1 MKLRAAAVL
10 IVGLA
15 LTGAPALAA
24 NPKVASVPGDPL
36 KGSGKVARVLLT
48 YSDLFSTAKPA
59 TPLNESAFALPPNA
73 APPAHVFEGRLELT
87 SPERNSTF
95 EKLRDS
101 LDSEESRKKADWA
114 HLPPFSMEFVQNG
127 SHLIPVR
134 QGLVI
139 TGHSAWNYIVGPGRV
154 WQEDSDKG
162 YSRASFPFTLV
173 PRNQNC
179 THNGVMTFLFTEGKQ
194 KNISNVRYQITQETC
209 LYFKFNLWG
218 QAAARY
224 TPHRV
229 KDSERVKNEHAAEV
243 LNRLPTKP
251 FSELATDYPA
261 SRVDLAGFTRAFRA
275 PEHITLYGL
284 LINGVNY
291 VTGCPT
297 RFGDYPF
304 CENLRLPSY
313 STAKAAFASV
323 VMMRLGALYGPGVY
337 QELIRNY
344 LPEHVNGGDWGR
356 VTFTNTID
364 MATGNYG
371 SADYLAD
378 EDSNN
383 EGVYLTNEAYAK
395 RIAAA
400 FALFPHKAEPG
411 TTWVYQSHA
420 TFIVTQAM
428 NAYLQRQRGAKAD
441 IFELLR
447 DDVFKPIKF
456 SRGSLSTLRTDN
468 TDKISDKSGKALGS
482 HGLFFIYD
490 DVAKLGKFLNNDGG
504 KANNI
509 QILDPARLRDSLF
522 RNPDSLGLPVSG
534 PKGIQPD
541 THRYQSAFWGTKMT
555 RAEFPGVYGCDFW
568 VARMGGYGGISIV
581 LMPNGVTYYVFSDND
596 EFLWH
601 DAVRE
606 ANKLAPFCKEQPS

>member
-1 MKLRAAAVL
+1 MELRVVSVL

-15 LTGAPALAA
+15 LTGAGALPP

-48 YSDLFSTAKPA
+48 YSDLFSTITPA
-59 TPLNESAFALPPNA
+59 MPLNEGAFALPANA
-73 APPAHVFEGRLELT
+73 APPAHFFEGRLELT

-95 EKLRDS
+95 EKLRDAFNY
-101 LDSEESRKKADWA
+101 LETRKNVDWD
-114 HLPPFSMEFVQNG
+114 HLPKFSLEFVQNG

-139 TGHSAWNYIVGPGRV
+139 TGHSAWNYIVGPGRA
-154 WQEDSDKG
+154 WQEDGDLG

-173 PRNQNC
+173 QRNQNC
-179 THNGVMTFLFTEGKQ
+179 THNGVMTFLFTDGKR
-194 KNISNVRYQITQETC
+194 KNISNIRYQITQETC
-209 LYFKFNLWG
+209 LYFKFNMWG
-218 QAAARY
+218 QVSATY
-224 TPHRV
+224 TPYRV
-229 KDSERVKNEHAAEV
+229 KDRERVKNEHAAEV
-243 LNRLPTKP
+243 SSRLPTKS
-251 FSELATDYPA
+251 FSELATDYPT
-261 SRVDLAGFTRAFRA
+261 SRVNLAGFIQAFRA

-291 VTGCPT
+291 VSGCPT
-297 RFGDYPF
+297 RFGEYPF
-304 CENLRLPSY
+304 CENLRLPSF
-313 STAKAAFASV
+313 STAKSSFAGV
-323 VMMRLGALYGPGVY
+323 VMMRLGVLYGPGVY

-356 VTFTNTID
+356 VTFANTLD
-364 MATGNYG
+364 MATGNYV

-378 EDSNN
+378 ENSDN
-383 EGVYLTNEAYAK
+383 EDVYIISEAYPK
-395 RIAAA
+395 KIAAA

-428 NAYLQRQRGAKAD
+428 NAYLQRQRGPKAD

-447 DDVFKPIKF
+447 DDVLKPIKF
-456 SRGSLSTLRTDN
+456 SKGSLSTLRTDN
-468 TDKISDKSGKALGS
+468 TDKITDKSGKAFGS
-482 HGLFFIYD
+482 HGLFYIYD
-490 DVAKLGKFLNNDGG
+490 DVAKLAKFLNNDGG
-504 KANNI
+504 KVNDV

-522 RNPDSLGLPVSG
+522 RNPDSLGLAVPGPSG
-534 PKGIQPD
+534 ILPGM
-541 THRYQSAFWGTKMT
+541 HRYQNAFWGSKMT
-555 RAEFPGVYGCDFW
+555 RAEFPGDYGCEFW

-581 LMPNGVTYYVFSDND
+581 LMPNGVSYYVFSDND
-596 EFLWH
+596 EFYWH

-606 ANKLAPFCKEQPS
+606 ANKLVPFCKE